1 MTETDAHA
9 DGMPSWV
16 DLASPDTEASAAFY
30 GELFGWT
37 VDGQGEEAGGYGM
50 FRKDGKLVG
59 GIGPIASDEQ
69 PAAWTVYIAVQSAD
83 EAEERV
89 RDAGGLVH
97 VEPVDVMEAGRMAVF
112 ADGDGAAFG
121 VWQAGAHTGVELRDA
136 PGSMCWVEL
145 WARDLDG
152 ASVFYSEV
160 FGWDPRQSEME
171 SMASYVEWHLDDRSF
186 GGMTGMPEGVPDEV
200 PAHWVVYFAVD
211 DADAAVAKCEE
222 LGGTTLMPATD
233 IPPGRFAV
241 IADPHGVALAIIQLN
256 AG

>member
-9 DGMPSWV
+9 EGMPSWV
-16 DLASPDTEASAAFY
+16 DLASPDTAESAAFY

-37 VDGQGEEAGGYGM
+37 VSDQGEESGGYGM
-50 FRKDGKLVG
+50 FHKDGKMVG
-59 GIGPIASDEQ
+59 GIGPVTSDEQ
-69 PAAWTVYIAVQSAD
+69 PTAWTAYIAVASAD
-83 EAEERV
+83 DAEERV

-97 VEPVDVMEAGRMAVF
+97 VEPMDVMEAGRMAVF
-112 ADGDGAAFG
+112 ADGEGASFG

-136 PGSMCWVEL
+136 PGSMCWLEL

-160 FGWDPRQSEME
+160 FGWDPRQSETE
-171 SMASYVEWHLDDRSF
+171 SMTSYVEWYLADRAF
-186 GGMTGMPEGVPDEV
+186 GGMMAMPEGVPDEV

-211 DADAAVAKCEE
+211 DTDAAIAKSEE
-222 LGGTTLMPATD
+222 LGGKTLMPATD

-241 IADPHGVALAIIQLN
+241 LADPHGAAFAIIELKTS
-256 AG
+256 